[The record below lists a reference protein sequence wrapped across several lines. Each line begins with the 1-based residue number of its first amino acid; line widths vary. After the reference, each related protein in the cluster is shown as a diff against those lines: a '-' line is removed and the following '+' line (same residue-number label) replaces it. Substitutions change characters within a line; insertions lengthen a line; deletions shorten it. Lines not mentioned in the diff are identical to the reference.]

1 MERVTTWSPF
11 FLLVSAWTLGMAAR
25 AAGRR
30 LGAFAQLSPSRGLQA
45 EDIEGGVMCSVWV
58 KRKRATAVALA
69 SKNLIINVAFY

>member
-1 MERVTTWSPF
+1 MERVAKVPPF
-11 FLLVSAWTLGMAAR
+11 FLLVPAWTLGMAAR

-45 EDIEGGVMCSVWV
+45 EDIDVGVMCCVWV

-69 SKNLIINVAFY
+69 SKNLN

>member
-1 MERVTTWSPF
+1 MERVAKWSPF
-11 FLLVSAWTLGMAAR
+11 FLLVPAWTLGMAAR

-45 EDIEGGVMCSVWV
+45 EGYRGGVMCSVWV

-69 SKNLIINVAFY
+69 SKNRIINVAFY